1 VHYAAIVPDVNQL
14 ITDWGYTGIFLVVIL
29 GNIGLPVPEETV
41 LAVAGY
47 LVWSG
52 RLRLLPVLIVGLVS
66 AIVGDNFGY
75 WLGRHYGRAAVERYG
90 RRLLKPGR
98 VVVAESFVR
107 RYGALAVCVARFVG
121 GFRFLA
127 GPLAGAVG
135 LPFASFLR
143 GNLLGALLFVPYAV
157 GIGYAIGYGLGP
169 RVADVQHA
177 LGGIGRT
184 VLILALVVVSGL
196 VAWRTLTRIAWLGVI
211 RVIRTR
217 VRRRH
222 DRARGPWE

>member
-1 VHYAAIVPDVNQL
+1 MSDINQL
-14 ITDWGYTGIFLVVIL
+14 ITDWGYAGIFFVVIL

-66 AIVGDNFGY
+66 AIVGDNCGY

-90 RRLLKPGR
+90 RRLLKPGPM
-98 VVVAESFVR
+98 VVAESFVR

-135 LPFASFLR
+135 LRFTSFLR

-169 RVADVQHA
+169 RVAEVQHA
-177 LGGIGRT
+177 LGGIAHV
-184 VLILALVVVSGL
+184 VLILAITGVVLLVTS
-196 VAWRTLTRIAWLGVI
+196 RITKKIVRLGVAQAI
-211 RVIRTR
+211 RAR

-222 DRARGPWE
+222 DGST

>member
-1 VHYAAIVPDVNQL
+1 MPDINQL
-14 ITDWGYTGIFLVVIL
+14 ITDWGTAGIFLVVIL

-52 RLRLLPVLIVGLVS
+52 RLQLLPVLVVALIS
-66 AIVGDNFGY
+66 AVAGDNFGY
-75 WLGRHYGRAAVERYG
+75 WLGRRYGRATVERYAHW
-90 RRLLKPGR
+90 LLKPGR

-127 GPLAGAVG
+127 RPLAGAVG
-135 LPFASFLR
+135 LPFLSFLR
-143 GNLLGALLFVPYAV
+143 GNLLGAVLFVPYAV

-169 RVADVQHA
+169 YMAHAQHA
-177 LGGIGRT
+177 LGGIGHT
-184 VLILALVVVSGL
+184 ALLLAIIVVVVL
-196 VAWRTLTRIAWLGVI
+196 VAWRMIIRIVRLGVI
-211 RVIRTR
+211 RAIRTHL
-217 VRRRH
+217 RRH
-222 DRARGPWE
+222 HDRRT

>member
-1 VHYAAIVPDVNQL
+1 MPDINQL
-14 ITDWGYTGIFLVVIL
+14 ITDWGYAGIFLVVIL

-41 LAVAGY
+41 LAVGGY

-52 RLRLLPVLIVGLVS
+52 RLHLLPVLIVGLVS

-98 VVVAESFVR
+98 VAVAESFVR

-135 LPFASFLR
+135 LPFGSFFR

-169 RVADVQHA
+169 RVADVQRA
-177 LGGIGRT
+177 LGGIAHV
-184 VLILALVVVSGL
+184 VLVLAITGFVVLVTS
-196 VAWRTLTRIAWLGVI
+196 RITKRIIRLGVAQAI
-211 RVIRTR
+211 RAR

-222 DRARGPWE
+222 DPST

>member
-1 VHYAAIVPDVNQL
+1 MLDLNEL
-14 ITDWGYTGIFLVVIL
+14 ITYWGYAGIFLVVIL

-41 LAVAGY
+41 LAAAGY

-52 RLRLLPVLIVGLVS
+52 RLHLFPVLIVGLAS
-66 AIVGDNFGY
+66 AVAGDNVGY
-75 WLGRHYGRAAVERYG
+75 WLGRRYGRAMVERYAHW
-90 RRLLKPGR
+90 LLKPGR

-135 LPFASFLR
+135 LPFRSFLS
-143 GNLLGALLFVPYAV
+143 GNLVGALLFVPYAV

-169 RVADVQHA
+169 YMAEVQRS
-177 LGGIGRT
+177 LGGIGHI
-184 VLILALVVVSGL
+184 VLLLAIIVVVVL
-196 VAWRTLTRIAWLGVI
+196 VAWRTII
-211 RVIRTR
+211 RVVRRSVMFAMRTR
-217 VRRRH
+217 PRRRT
-222 DRARGPWE
+222 

>member
-1 VHYAAIVPDVNQL
+1 MPDISQL
-14 ITDWGYTGIFLVVIL
+14 ITDWGYAGIFLVVIL

-52 RLRLLPVLIVGLVS
+52 RLQLLPVLIVGLVS
-66 AIVGDNFGY
+66 AIVGDNVGY

-98 VVVAESFVR
+98 IVVAESFVR

-135 LPFASFLR
+135 LPLSPFLR

-177 LGGIGRT
+177 LGGIAHL
-184 VLILALVVVSGL
+184 VLVLAITVVVVL
-196 VAWRTLTRIAWLGVI
+196 VMSHITMRIIRLGVI
-211 RVIRTR
+211 QTIRAR

-222 DRARGPWE
+222 HHST

>member
-1 VHYAAIVPDVNQL
+1 LVENSNVVDFSQL
-14 ITDWGYTGIFLVVIL
+14 ITDWGYAGIFLIVIL

-52 RLRLLPVLIVGLVS
+52 RLQLLPVLIVAVVS
-66 AIVGDNFGY
+66 AVAGDNLGY
-75 WLGRHYGRAAVERYG
+75 WLGRRYGRAAVERYA

-98 VVVAESFVR
+98 VVVTESFVR
-107 RYGALAVCVARFVG
+107 RYGALAICVARFVG

-135 LPFASFLR
+135 LPFPSFLR
-143 GNLLGALLFVPYAV
+143 GNVLGAVLFVPYAV

-169 RVADVQHA
+169 YMAHVRHA
-177 LGGIGRT
+177 LGGLGH
-184 VLILALVVVSGL
+184 VVLVVGVILVAVL
-196 VAWRTLTRIAWLGVI
+196 VAWHTTVRIVRLGVRRTIRTLW
-211 RVIRTR
+211 
-217 VRRRH
+217 RRRLQ
-222 DRARGPWE
+222 